1 MTIPTE
7 CARLNQNVTGN
18 VSEGRM
24 ARVTIKDV
32 AREAQ
37 VSINTVSRA
46 LNDKPD
52 VRPETRE
59 IVLEAAERLGYRPN
73 RLARGLRSSQTGV
86 IGTIVADI
94 ANPFFSAVVKGM
106 GEEARAAGYSLVL
119 QDTAEVYANEE
130 SAIRTLQA
138 EQVDGV
144 LLTPV
149 QSSRESLRMLREAN
163 LPFVLVARHFDDSE
177 TNCVVADDVDGGRLA
192 TAHLLDRGH
201 RRIGFINGPLVN
213 SSARERLAGYRA
225 ALQERG
231 LGTDPVLMSDG
242 ALTMEDGYEH
252 AGRLLAEAQPT
263 ALFAFSDYVA
273 LGAMKAVQEAG
284 LSIPEDVAVVG
295 YDDIDF
301 SSCLQ
306 SPLTT
311 VRVPKREIGRQVV
324 RILIQM
330 LKQPDLAPQV
340 VRLPVELIVRD
351 SS

>member
-1 MTIPTE
+1 
-7 CARLNQNVTGN
+7 
-18 VSEGRM
+18 M
-24 ARVTIKDV
+24 ARITIKDV

-59 IVLEAAERLGYRPN
+59 VVLEAASRLGYQPN
-73 RLARGLRSSQTGV
+73 RLARGLRSNQTGV

-94 ANPFFSAVVKGM
+94 ANPFFASVVKGM

-119 QDTAEVYANEE
+119 QDTSEVYENEE
-130 SAIRTLQA
+130 AAIRTLQA

-149 QSSRESLRMLREAN
+149 QSSQESLRMLREAK
-163 LPFVLVARHFDDSE
+163 LPFVLVARHFGDSE
-177 TNCVVADDVDGGRLA
+177 TNCVVADDVAGGRLA
-192 TAHLLDRGH
+192 TSHLLDRGH

-213 SSARERLAGYRA
+213 SSARERLSGYQSALDERA
-225 ALQERG
+225 VGVDRG
-231 LGTDPVLMSDG
+231 LITDG
-242 ALTMEDGYEH
+242 ALTMEDGYDH
-252 AGRLLAEAQPT
+252 TRHLLERAHPT

-284 LSIPEDVAVVG
+284 LRIPEDIAVVG

-324 RILIQM
+324 RILIQA
-330 LKQPDLAPQV
+330 LKQTELAPQV